1 MAEAAIISFVD
12 LKRSILTC
20 SVAESYEV
28 NRALGEFTDAH
39 LFLAFSS

>member
-1 MAEAAIISFVD
+1 MDEATIISFFD

-20 SVAESYEV
+20 SAAESYEV

-39 LFLAFSS
+39 LFQAFSS